1 MFNLYNK
8 YLNYN
13 DNKILVLGE
22 KGYLASRYKEWS
34 DERDAKFDFCS
45 SSQIGEDPN
54 ILLEKIKEIDIVI
67 NTIAETSVNSTDF
80 GVVKKQLGVNS
91 EWPLELAKLSLKE
104 NFKLIHIS
112 TADLYSSGGN
122 ENGEINFN
130 TGYYYSKHLGDKYVL
145 ETNPNSLILRPRL
158 LFDDRNNDKNLISK
172 LKKYNSLIRSSQS
185 VSSTDLVVAASLFLA
200 NYSGIYNICEEN
212 PVDYSKLDLNKE
224 YIYKSK
230 KVIDVS
236 KLKSSG
242 FELEKKAFKKY
253 FEKLI

>member
-1 MFNLYNK
+1 MNLYHK

-22 KGYLASRYKEWS
+22 NGYLASRYKEWS
-34 DERDAKFDFCS
+34 ENRESKFDFCS
-45 SSQIGEDPN
+45 SSQIGDDPS
-54 ILLEKIKEIDIVI
+54 ILLDKIKGVDIVI

-80 GVVKKQLGVNS
+80 NVVKKQLEVNA
-91 EWPLELAKLSLKE
+91 EWPLELVKLSLKE

-112 TADLYSSGGN
+112 TADLYSSGGK
-122 ENGEINFN
+122 ENGDISFN
-130 TGYYYSKHLGDKYVL
+130 TGYYYSKYLGDKYVL

-158 LFDDRNNDKNLISK
+158 LFDDRDHDKNLISK
-172 LKKYNSLIRSSQS
+172 LKKYNSLIRSNQS
-185 VSSTDLVVAASLFLA
+185 VSSTDLIVAASLFLA

-212 PVDYSKLDLNKE
+212 PVDYSKLNLNKE
-224 YIYKSK
+224 YIYKSN
-230 KVIDVS
+230 KVVDVS